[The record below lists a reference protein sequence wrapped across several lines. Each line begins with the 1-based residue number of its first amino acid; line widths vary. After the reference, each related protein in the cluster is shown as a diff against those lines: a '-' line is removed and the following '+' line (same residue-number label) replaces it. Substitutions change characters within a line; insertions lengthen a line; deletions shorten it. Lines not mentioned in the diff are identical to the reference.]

1 MSDVRYLLGQE
12 DLRSDPMRA
21 WSDEACAFL
30 MDLSSALMQEGRA
43 WPDVAAFAFWC
54 RKSNLQRLKSVRS
67 DLEFLLG
74 RGLAFHIAPSN
85 IPVNFAFSFAFSLLA
100 GNANLVRVPSRPF
113 PQTEVICRAISTVL
127 EDFPKIARRTAFVTY
142 PVNQEVTADFSMRA
156 DVRMIWG
163 GDRTIAAVRGLPT
176 RPRCLD
182 LCFADRYS
190 LAMLDAGA
198 VRAAEDSELKRLA
211 ELFYRDTYLV
221 DQNACSSPQLVLWR
235 HDDPEGR
242 ERFWN
247 EVHAMA
253 RQKYALQPAV
263 AISKYTQV
271 FQDLL
276 DTDLV
281 QQITRPDN
289 YLCRAE
295 LRTLTSE
302 CERLRGF
309 GGYFF
314 EYALQDLR
322 ELEGVVSAR
331 YQTLT
336 TYGLDRAELRRFVV
350 ENHLPGIDR
359 IVPIGSALDIGPY
372 WDGCDLVG
380 MMSRRVE
387 LV

>member
-1 MSDVRYLLGQE
+1 MSDARYLVGQE
-12 DLRSDPMRA
+12 DLCAEPMRA

-30 MDLSSALMQEGRA
+30 NSLSTALRTEGRSH
-43 WPDVAAFAFWC
+43 PDVAAFAFWC
-54 RKSNLQRLKSVRS
+54 RKSNLHQLKSART
-67 DLEFLLG
+67 DLEVLLG

-85 IPVNFAFSFAFSLLA
+85 IPINFAFSFAFSLLA

-113 PQTEVICRAISTVL
+113 PQTEVVCQALARVL
-127 EDFPKIARRTAFVTY
+127 PDFPEVARRTALVTY
-142 PVNQEVTADFSMRA
+142 PVDPEVTAAFSLRA
-156 DVRMIWG
+156 DVRLIWG
-163 GDRTIAAVRGLPT
+163 GDRTIAAVRSLPT
-176 RPRCLD
+176 RPRCVD

-190 LAMLDAGA
+190 LAMLDARA
-198 VRAAEDSELKRLA
+198 VRAAEEAELARLA
-211 ELFYRDTYLV
+211 EAFYRDTWLV
-221 DQNACSSPQLVLWR
+221 DQNACSSPQLVLWV
-235 HDDPEGR
+235 HDDPAAR
-242 ERFWN
+242 ERFWGA
-247 EVHAMA
+247 VLALA

-263 AISKYTQV
+263 AVSKYTQV

-281 QQITRPDN
+281 GRVTRPDN
-289 YLCRAE
+289 LLCRLE
-295 LRTLTSE
+295 LRALTPQ

-314 EYALQDLR
+314 EYALQDLG
-322 ELEGVVSAR
+322 ELCGVVSAR

-372 WDGCDLVG
+372 WDGWDLVG